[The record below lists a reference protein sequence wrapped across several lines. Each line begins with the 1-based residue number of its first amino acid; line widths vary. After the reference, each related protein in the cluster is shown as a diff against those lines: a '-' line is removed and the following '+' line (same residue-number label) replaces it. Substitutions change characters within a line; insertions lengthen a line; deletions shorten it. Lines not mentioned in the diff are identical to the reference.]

1 MFLLVLV
8 TNYCLCILVESN
20 QKSSI
25 QEIPR
30 LSEDLLSKQ
39 KYLEKIETGDKGL
52 NKIWVNITEIS
63 KQVN

>member
-1 MFLLVLV
+1 MLMLV
-8 TNYCLCILVESN
+8 TNYCICILVESN

-39 KYLEKIETGDKGL
+39 KHLEKIETGDKGL

-63 KQVN
+63 KQVK